1 MMKLHYVL
9 RILFF
14 LSIVYFLS
22 GVVVILYQ
30 AVMYYLYGFVPRED
44 LPVWFPRLTLN
55 TVQVPHT

>member
-9 RILFF
+9 RNLFF

-44 LPVWFPRLTLN
+44 LPVWFPRLTL
-55 TVQVPHT
+55 P